1 MINIYIPNNNIEER
15 KYIINTIFQ
24 FFLGLE
30 INIEIK
36 PVSNYLIILGN
47 KKKIEIKDSFFNKYK
62 KDFEYLNLENIP
74 KDIQIIK
81 NNKFIDIKNLPIIY
95 GEPNISDSLD
105 QIICGIDI
113 FASSFFMLTRWEEN
127 VIKDKDKHNRFPDHA
142 SLAFKNKFHKRPIVN
157 EYVELLWN
165 MIYHLDDSLDR
176 KDRQYSVTVTHDV
189 DKFRRYDSFIKYI
202 KALGGDLLL
211 RKNPL
216 LWFKTSL
223 DFVSVQLKIKKDP
236 YDSFE
241 YLMKVSENNNIK
253 SHFYFMPNKM
263 GELDARYNIENI
275 SVRKTI
281 ETIIKKGHFVGIH
294 GSYQGYNN
302 GDVFKYELK
311 RFNEFSVI
319 EGRQHYLRFENPKTW
334 QMWEDNNF
342 ESDSTM
348 GYSEFS
354 GFRSGICYEYPVF
367 NILTRTSLKL
377 IEKPLIAMERAIRN
391 EYNDIEL
398 FINDIKM
405 LSSITKI
412 FNGNF
417 VFLWHSNNINTNDWK
432 SFSTEYEKI
441 ISSILID

>member
-47 KKKIEIKDSFFNKYK
+47 KKKIEIQDSFFNKYK
-62 KDFEYLNLENIP
+62 KDFEYLNLKNIP
-74 KDIQIIK
+74 KDLQIIK
-81 NNKFIDIKNLPIIY
+81 NNKFIDIEKLPIIF

-127 VIKDKDKHNRFPDHA
+127 VNQETDKHNRFPDHA

-165 MIYHLDDSLDR
+165 MIYHLDDSLE
-176 KDRQYSVTVTHDV
+176 KKVRQYSVTVTHDV
-189 DKFRRYDSFIKYI
+189 DKFRRYDSFIKYL

-241 YLMKVSENNNIK
+241 YLMTVSENNNIK

-263 GELDARYNIENI
+263 GEIDARYNIENK

-281 ETIIKKGHFVGIH
+281 ETIIEKGHLVGIH

-302 GDVFKYELK
+302 GDIFKTELK
-311 RFNEFSVI
+311 RFNEFRVS

-334 QMWEDNNF
+334 QLWEDNNL
-342 ESDSTM
+342 EYDSTI

-354 GFRSGICYEYPVF
+354 GFRSGICYDYPVF
-367 NILTRTSLKL
+367 NILTRSTLKL
-377 IEKPLIAMERAIRN
+377 IEKPLIAMERAIKN
-391 EYNDIEL
+391 EYNNVEL
-398 FINDIKM
+398 FIDD
-405 LSSITKI
+405 LSALSEITRKY
-412 FNGNF
+412 NGNF
-417 VFLWHSNNINTNDWK
+417 VFLWHSDNFNT
-432 SFSTEYEKI
+432 YEWEKYSKKYEQI
-441 ISSILID
+441 IATI